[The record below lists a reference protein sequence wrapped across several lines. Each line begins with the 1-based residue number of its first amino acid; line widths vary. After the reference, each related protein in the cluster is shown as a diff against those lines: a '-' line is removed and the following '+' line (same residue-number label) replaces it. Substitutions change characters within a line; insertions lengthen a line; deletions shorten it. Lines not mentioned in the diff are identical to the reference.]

1 MATLPANGKR
11 VSMGD
16 GPPCADQPTWED
28 SDDDMDPKPNG
39 GRRAPGKKPK
49 KASAE
54 EVAAFQAAAK
64 EARAAAEAEAKAK
77 PLAAANAGEQFEKVL
92 KIAVDSVQHELGL
105 GLTEAIYRNALAI
118 KMRYVGYTTSIEV
131 PVPVVYSGETVGTI
145 RADLVS
151 YDKDGKHH
159 IVELKVAAKITAAH
173 VTQAKAYLKRS
184 PDGSTAYV
192 VNFGPEEVET
202 YTI

>member
-1 MATLPANGKR
+1 
-11 VSMGD
+11 MGD
-16 GPPCADQPTWED
+16 VRPCADQPTWEED
-28 SDDDMDPKPNG
+28 FEKVAVRPRK
-39 GRRAPGKKPK
+39 ATKKDVLDAFSAATAAK
-49 KASAE
+49 DKAT
-54 EVAAFQAAAK
+54 AAAK
-64 EARAAAEAEAKAK
+64 AKKAADALLDDDDETTS
-77 PLAAANAGEQFEKVL
+77 PGEQFEKVL
-92 KIAVDSVQHELGL
+92 NIAVESVQHELGL

>member
-11 VSMGD
+11 MCMGD
-16 GPPCADQPTWED
+16 VRPCADQPTWEED
-28 SDDDMDPKPNG
+28 FEKVAVRPRK
-39 GRRAPGKKPK
+39 ATKKDVLDAFSAATAAK
-49 KASAE
+49 DKAT
-54 EVAAFQAAAK
+54 AAAK
-64 EARAAAEAEAKAK
+64 AKKAADALLDDDDETTS
-77 PLAAANAGEQFEKVL
+77 PGEQFEKVL
-92 KIAVDSVQHELGL
+92 NIAVESVQHELGL